1 MIIITII
8 VVVVVYIAL
17 FNSKFSMVGV
27 LKFTLEFYLP
37 SKQHPDFKT
46 ASMKC

>member
-1 MIIITII
+1 M
-8 VVVVVYIAL
+8 
-17 FNSKFSMVGV
+17 FGV

-46 ASMKC
+46 ASVKCYSLMNKMHCLVTS